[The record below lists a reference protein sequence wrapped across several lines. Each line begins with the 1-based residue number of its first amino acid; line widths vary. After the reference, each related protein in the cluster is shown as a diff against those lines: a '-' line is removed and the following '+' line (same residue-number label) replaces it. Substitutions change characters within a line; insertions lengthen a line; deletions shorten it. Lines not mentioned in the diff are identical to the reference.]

1 MVNHVITKTQWDRRK
16 RSLILNSYQG
26 PFFKNILF
34 SAIGLICYMRPFGIY
49 YLAFK
54 EKNELL
60 FAESLLSGYYYDV
73 NKK

>member
-1 MVNHVITKTQWDRRK
+1 MW
-16 RSLILNSYQG
+16 
-26 PFFKNILF
+26 
-34 SAIGLICYMRPFGIY
+34 LICYMRPFGIY